1 MYFKGQVE
9 KKLPASGVSV
19 CFVYT
24 KARLNPLSTRMNK
37 AKSVFI
43 VLFLILINLSLLH
56 VATLSWHSPLG
67 PGWVGVFVLALPNF
81 YLFVWMFMRRRARTS
96 RNLHL
101 LMATNLMGIALVLTD
116 PGMEANPWPLVL
128 GNLIFFGSMAYIFWY
143 SYLGERSNALLNEG
157 EKLPMFELKTLEG
170 ETFSSEQ
177 FKGSAWLLMFYRG
190 NWCPLCMT
198 QIGEVAGR
206 YIDLDRLGVKVAL
219 ISPQPETKTQE
230 LAKRFAVPMKFLVDS
245 EFKVSKKL
253 NLMHVNGVPFGMKW
267 FGHGQD
273 TVLPTVLI
281 INKHGRIVY
290 SDQTSN
296 YRVRPEPE
304 QFLEVARQ
312 KLVGTEV

>member
-1 MYFKGQVE
+1 
-9 KKLPASGVSV
+9 
-19 CFVYT
+19 
-24 KARLNPLSTRMNK
+24 MNK

-43 VLFLILINLSLLH
+43 VLFLLLINLSLLH

-67 PGWVGVFVLALPNF
+67 PGWIGVFVLALPNF

-101 LMATNLMGIALVLTD
+101 LMAANLTGIALVLTD
-116 PGMEANPWPLVL
+116 PGMEANPWPLIF
-128 GNLIFFGSMAYIFWY
+128 GNLIFFGSIAYIFWY
-143 SYLGERSNALLNEG
+143 SNLGERNNAMLNEG
-157 EKLPMFELKTLEG
+157 EKLPVFELNTLDG
-170 ETFSSEQ
+170 ESFSSEQ
-177 FKGSAWLLMFYRG
+177 FKGAAWLLMFYRG

-198 QIGEVAGR
+198 QIGEVAAR

-219 ISPQPETKTQE
+219 ISPQQETKTKE
-230 LAKRFAVPMKFLVDS
+230 LAERFKVPMRFFVDTD
-245 EFKVSKKL
+245 FKASKKL
-253 NLMHVNGVPFGMKW
+253 KLLHEDGVPFGLKW
-267 FGHGQD
+267 MGHGED

-312 KLVGTEV
+312 KLGGAES

>member
-1 MYFKGQVE
+1 
-9 KKLPASGVSV
+9 
-19 CFVYT
+19 
-24 KARLNPLSTRMNK
+24 MNK

-43 VLFLILINLSLLH
+43 VLFLLLINLSLLH

-67 PGWVGVFVLALPNF
+67 AGWIGVFVLALPNF

-116 PGMEANPWPLVL
+116 PGMEANPWPLVI
-128 GNLIFFGSMAYIFWY
+128 GNLIFFGSIAYIFWY
-143 SYLGERSNALLNEG
+143 SHLGERNNAMLKEG
-157 EKLPMFELKTLEG
+157 EKLPVFELKTVEG
-170 ETFSSEQ
+170 EAFSSEK

-206 YIDLDRLGVKVAL
+206 YIDLDRLGVKVGL
-219 ISPQPETKTQE
+219 ISPQPEAKTQE
-230 LAKRFAVPMKFLVDS
+230 LAKRFDVPMKFFVDAD
-245 EFKVSKKL
+245 FRASKKL
-253 NLMHVNGVPFGMKW
+253 NLVHENGVPFGMNW
-267 FGHGQD
+267 LGHGED

-296 YRVRPEPE
+296 YRVRPEPD

-312 KLVGTEV
+312 KLVGANA

>member
-1 MYFKGQVE
+1 
-9 KKLPASGVSV
+9 
-19 CFVYT
+19 
-24 KARLNPLSTRMNK
+24 MNK

-43 VLFLILINLSLLH
+43 VLFLLLINLSLLH
-56 VATLSWHSPLG
+56 VATMSWHSPLG
-67 PGWVGVFVLALPNF
+67 AGWMGVFVLALPNF

-116 PGMEANPWPLVL
+116 PGMEANPWPLVI
-128 GNLIFFGSMAYIFWY
+128 GNLLFFGSIAYIFWY
-143 SYLGERSNALLNEG
+143 SHLGDRSNAMLNEG
-157 EKLPMFELKTLEG
+157 EKLPMFELTTLEG
-170 ETFSSEQ
+170 NVFTSEQ
-177 FKGSAWLLMFYRG
+177 FKGSAWLLIFYRG

-219 ISPQPETKTQE
+219 ISPQPEHKTLE
-230 LAKRFAVPMKFLVDS
+230 LAKRFDVPMQFFVDAD
-245 EFKVSKKL
+245 FKASKKL
-253 NLMHVNGVPFGMKW
+253 NLVHANGVPFGLKSL
-267 FGHGQD
+267 GHGED
-273 TVLPTVLI
+273 TALPTVLM

-296 YRVRPEPE
+296 YRVRPQPE

-312 KLVGTEV
+312 KLASQEG